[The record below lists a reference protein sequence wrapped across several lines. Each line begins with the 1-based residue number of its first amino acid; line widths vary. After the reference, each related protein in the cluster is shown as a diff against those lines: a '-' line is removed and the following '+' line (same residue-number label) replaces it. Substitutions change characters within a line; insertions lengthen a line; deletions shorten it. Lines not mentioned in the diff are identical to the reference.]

1 MTRDTSPQYTGSP
14 HPGGPAF
21 VQVFI
26 FIISPFMLSTKYR
39 PCTAYKDKDGAKI
52 RVVTVAF

>member
-1 MTRDTSPQYTGSP
+1 VGAWIEMTICSTNL
-14 HPGGPAF
+14 
-21 VQVFI
+21 
-26 FIISPFMLSTKYR
+26 FMLSTKYR